1 VIPDLPAALPAGLT
15 ARPARWL
22 DPENPD
28 PADLAAVHA
37 LVRRCETASVG
48 APESTTDETTEML
61 VSPTT
66 DREATLLVHDGDA
79 LVAFVWVEYDPTGA
93 ESWIDPWVDPDRH
106 DLYPAILRWAREVAH
121 DHRSRAGADPAA
133 PWTLRGGCY
142 VDDAALVRAFEDA
155 GFARV
160 RRFWRMRADLAT
172 VAIPQSAGDDSALP
186 PGVAV
191 VDAYAEPLRRTAYE
205 VQTAA
210 FADHWNH
217 TARAYEEWDAYFRGA
232 WEDPAGWWLLTVDG
246 VPAAVCILDDSRAE
260 NGDGYVRSL
269 GVLREF
275 RGRGLAQLLLQR
287 AFARYRDE
295 GRGAVLL
302 GVDSSSPTGAQRL
315 YERVGMR
322 PHRVIDAWS
331 LDIA

>member
-1 VIPDLPAALPAGLT
+1 VIPDLLALLPDGLR
-15 ARPARWL
+15 ARPVRWV
-22 DPENPD
+22 DAATPD
-28 PADLAAVHA
+28 PDDLAAVHA

-48 APESTTDETTEML
+48 EAESTTEETLEML
-61 VSPTT
+61 VGPTT
-66 DREATLLVHDGDA
+66 DREASLLLHSGDQ
-79 LVAFVWVEYDPTGA
+79 LVAFVWVEDDPTAA
-93 ESWIDPWVDPDRH
+93 ESWIDPWVDPDQH
-106 DLYPAILRWAREVAH
+106 DLYPGILAWSLEVA
-121 DHRSRAGADPAA
+121 RAHSDRAQASGG
-133 PWTLRGGCY
+133 WTLRGGCY
-142 VDDAALVRAFEDA
+142 VDDAELVRAFEAA
-155 GFARV
+155 GFSRV

-172 VAIPQSAGDDSALP
+172 VPIPPDAGDDSALP
-186 PGVAV
+186 RGVAV
-191 VDAYAEPLRRTAYE
+191 LDAYAEPLRRTAYD
-205 VQTAA
+205 VQTTA

-217 TARAYEEWDAYFRGA
+217 TPRPYEEWDTYFRNP
-232 WEDPAGWWLLTVDG
+232 WEDPRGFWLLTVDG

-287 AFARYRDE
+287 AFAYYRDE
-295 GRGAVLL
+295 GRRAVLL

-331 LDIA
+331 LDIG